1 MGFAATLPA
10 QETSMLEPGLDRHD
24 WESQWATLE
33 DDLHSSP
40 LETLPELER
49 LLVQMLGEVGLD
61 PDAPP
66 HDDESELLA
75 EFRGGRE
82 LRLQAEADE
91 GSPGDAA
98 AAIEAFRSV
107 YETLLEERRAR

>member
-1 MGFAATLPA
+1 
-10 QETSMLEPGLDRHD
+10 MLEPGLDSHD
-24 WESQWATLE
+24 WETQWAGLE

-49 LLVQMLGEVGLD
+49 LLAQMLGDVGLD
-61 PDAPP
+61 PETPSHAEEQD
-66 HDDESELLA
+66 LLA
-75 EFRGGRE
+75 EFRAGRE
-82 LRLQAEADE
+82 LRAQAEADG

-107 YETLLEERRAR
+107 YETLLQERRT

>member
-1 MGFAATLPA
+1 
-10 QETSMLEPGLDRHD
+10 MLEPGLDRHD
-24 WESQWATLE
+24 WESQWASLE
-33 DDLHSSP
+33 EDLHDAP
-40 LETLPELER
+40 LETLSEVER
-49 LLVQMLGEVGLD
+49 LLRQMLGEIGLD

-75 EFRGGRE
+75 EFRAGRE
-82 LRLQAEADE
+82 LRLQGEAEG

-107 YETLLEERRAR
+107 YDTILEERRAR